1 MEKLRWLEIENYR
14 GIRAAKLENFGDI
27 NVIVGKNNTGKSTIL
42 ESIYLNVTA
51 QDLDLI
57 SNDPILFIFRR
68 RGVRLHMPPLYRRS
82 LEIDDIFHY
91 LGYIFYQE
99 NIDE

>member
-14 GIRAAKLENFGDI
+14 GIRAAKLENFGDF

-42 ESIYLNVTA
+42 ESIYLNITA

-57 SNDPILFIFRR
+57 SNDPILLIFRR
-68 RGVRLHMPPLYRRS
+68 RGVSLHVPLPYP
-82 LEIDDIFHY
+82 EKP
-91 LGYIFYQE
+91 
-99 NIDE
+99 